1 MNSTRTVAVRLDNQ
15 VAQEYER
22 LAQLKGDK
30 LGTYLRDLLTS
41 NLQMASIERQASRI
55 ETLVND
61 FEKQINYSLD
71 KFTEANYLN
80 ENSLKT
86 LAIYIC
92 FQIGMLMHLKVD
104 RGDIQGMQ
112 TKGNAYAQKNYFS
125 GKAMSNIIQ
134 LSKPCTFCD
143 SRENVQLFAGLMLC
157 GNCQKTSGS
166 LILACLRPMIRLNK
180 KPRINLGCV

>member
-80 ENSLKT
+80 EKFFGH
-86 LAIYIC
+86 IYVSNWDADASKSRSRR
-92 FQIGMLMHLKVD
+92 HPRNAK
-104 RGDIQGMQ
+104 
-112 TKGNAYAQKNYFS
+112 KNAYAQKNYF
-125 GKAMSNIIQ
+125 
-134 LSKPCTFCD
+134 
-143 SRENVQLFAGLMLC
+143 EW
-157 GNCQKTSGS
+157 
-166 LILACLRPMIRLNK
+166 K
-180 KPRINLGCV
+180 KP

>member
-41 NLQMASIERQASRI
+41 NLQMASIERQANRI

-61 FEKQINYSLD
+61 FEKQINYLD

-80 ENSLKT
+80 EKFFEDFGH
-86 LAIYIC
+86 IYM
-92 FQIGMLMHLKVD
+92 FQIGILMHLKVD

-112 TKGNAYAQKNYFS
+112 TKEMHMPKRTILRE
-125 GKAMSNIIQ
+125 KAMSNIIQ
-134 LSKPCTFCD
+134 LSKPCAFCD

-157 GNCQKTSGS
+157 GNCQEN
-166 LILACLRPMIRLNK
+166 IRITNPGMFEANDQIEQK
-180 KPRINLGCV
+180 AQD

>member
-61 FEKQINYSLD
+61 FEKHINYSLD

-80 ENSLKT
+80 EKFFEDFG
-86 LAIYIC
+86 IYM

-104 RGDIQGMQ
+104 REDIRGMQ
-112 TKGNAYAQKNYFS
+112 TKGNAYAQKNYFEEKS
-125 GKAMSNIIQ
+125 HEQYYS
-134 LSKPCTFCD
+134 TF
-143 SRENVQLFAGLMLC
+143 
-157 GNCQKTSGS
+157 
-166 LILACLRPMIRLNK
+166 
-180 KPRINLGCV
+180 

>member
-41 NLQMASIERQASRI
+41 NLQMISIERQASRI
-55 ETLVND
+55 ETLVDD

-80 ENSLKT
+80 KKFFEDFGGIYMMLLGT
-86 LAIYIC
+86 LM
-92 FQIGMLMHLKVD
+92 QLKVD
-104 RGDIQGMQ
+104 KEDIKRMQNRGVEYGRSHFLE
-112 TKGNAYAQKNYFS
+112 GRRY
-125 GKAMSNIIQ
+125 
-134 LSKPCTFCD
+134 
-143 SRENVQLFAGLMLC
+143 E
-157 GNCQKTSGS
+157 
-166 LILACLRPMIRLNK
+166 
-180 KPRINLGCV
+180 

>member
-41 NLQMASIERQASRI
+41 NLQMASIERQANRI

-80 ENSLKT
+80 EKFFEDFGRVYMMLLGT
-86 LAIYIC
+86 LM
-92 FQIGMLMHLKVD
+92 QLKVERD
-104 RGDIQGMQ
+104 DIRGMQ
-112 TKGNAYAQKNYFS
+112 RQGNAYAQKNYF
-125 GKAMSNIIQ
+125 
-134 LSKPCTFCD
+134 
-143 SRENVQLFAGLMLC
+143 AG
-157 GNCQKTSGS
+157 
-166 LILACLRPMIRLNK
+166 K
-180 KPRINLGCV
+180 KP

>member
-41 NLQMASIERQASRI
+41 NLQMASIERQVSRI

-71 KFTEANYLN
+71 KFTEANEPYRVCRRVNILRDYPDD
-80 ENSLKT
+80 KIK
-86 LAIYIC
+86 IY
-92 FQIGMLMHLKVD
+92 
-104 RGDIQGMQ
+104 
-112 TKGNAYAQKNYFS
+112 
-125 GKAMSNIIQ
+125 
-134 LSKPCTFCD
+134 P
-143 SRENVQLFAGLMLC
+143 
-157 GNCQKTSGS
+157 
-166 LILACLRPMIRLNK
+166 
-180 KPRINLGCV
+180 

>member
-80 ENSLKT
+80 EKFFEDFGY
-86 LAIYIC
+86 IYVSNWDADASKSRSRRHPRNANKE
-92 FQIGMLMHLKVD
+92 MHMPKRTIL
-104 RGDIQGMQ
+104 RGKSHEQ
-112 TKGNAYAQKNYFS
+112 YYS
-125 GKAMSNIIQ
+125 
-134 LSKPCTFCD
+134 TF
-143 SRENVQLFAGLMLC
+143 
-157 GNCQKTSGS
+157 
-166 LILACLRPMIRLNK
+166 
-180 KPRINLGCV
+180 

>member
-41 NLQMASIERQASRI
+41 NLQMASIERQANRI

-61 FEKQINYSLD
+61 FEKQINYLD

-80 ENSLKT
+80 EKSLKT

-92 FQIGMLMHLKVD
+92 FK
-104 RGDIQGMQ
+104 
-112 TKGNAYAQKNYFS
+112 
-125 GKAMSNIIQ
+125 
-134 LSKPCTFCD
+134 
-143 SRENVQLFAGLMLC
+143 
-157 GNCQKTSGS
+157 
-166 LILACLRPMIRLNK
+166 
-180 KPRINLGCV
+180 LGY

>member
-55 ETLVND
+55 ETVVND

-80 ENSLKT
+80 KKFFEDFGGVYMMLLGTLMQGEFKHEVRQFEKSYDNQQAEQISL
-86 LAIYIC
+86 
-92 FQIGMLMHLKVD
+92 MV
-104 RGDIQGMQ
+104 
-112 TKGNAYAQKNYFS
+112 
-125 GKAMSNIIQ
+125 
-134 LSKPCTFCD
+134 
-143 SRENVQLFAGLMLC
+143 
-157 GNCQKTSGS
+157 
-166 LILACLRPMIRLNK
+166 
-180 KPRINLGCV
+180 

>member
-92 FQIGMLMHLKVD
+92 FK
-104 RGDIQGMQ
+104 
-112 TKGNAYAQKNYFS
+112 
-125 GKAMSNIIQ
+125 
-134 LSKPCTFCD
+134 
-143 SRENVQLFAGLMLC
+143 
-157 GNCQKTSGS
+157 
-166 LILACLRPMIRLNK
+166 
-180 KPRINLGCV
+180 LGY